1 MARHLRWT
9 ALLFLGALCIGSPF
23 ELPFGGADIVL
34 GSVYDLVTLD
44 DRASLDPPNSRP
56 LCPIEISVVGATLAF
71 GSFIGDELSEF
82 TADSETSPN
91 GSKCARRDLGL
102 ED

>member
-44 DRASLDPPNSRP
+44 DRASLDPPTLGRYARSKSPWSAQLWHSARSSAMSCPNSP
-56 LCPIEISVVGATLAF
+56 PMVKQVLMGASAHAV
-71 GSFIGDELSEF
+71 I
-82 TADSETSPN
+82 
-91 GSKCARRDLGL
+91 
-102 ED
+102 